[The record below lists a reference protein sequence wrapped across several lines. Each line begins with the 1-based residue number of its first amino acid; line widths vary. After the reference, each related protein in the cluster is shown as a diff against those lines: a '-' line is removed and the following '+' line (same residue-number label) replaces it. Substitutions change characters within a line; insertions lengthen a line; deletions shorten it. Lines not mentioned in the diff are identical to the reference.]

1 MICINNLNTNF
12 GGDLYIVNKLS
23 RKPAQCV
30 LKEKS
35 NLLELVRKEKFD
47 LYIKQDYS
55 ANRVDIVA
63 TTKSEPQISAS
74 NSLPVTSKHSFY
86 LDAAKKSIE
95 NYKTVREDYLY
106 KEYEKSRTFKDKV
119 YDFIN
124 ELLYSLVWGK

>member
-1 MICINNLNTNF
+1 MISINSTDINF
-12 GGDLYIVNKLS
+12 GGNLYIVNKLS

-95 NYKTVREDYLY
+95 NYKTIREDYLY

>member
-12 GGDLYIVNKLS
+12 GGNLYIVNKLS
-23 RKPAQCV
+23 KKPAQCV

-74 NSLPVTSKHSFY
+74 NDISVTAKHSQY
-86 LDAAKKSIE
+86 LDAAKKTVE
-95 NYKTVREDYLY
+95 NYKTIREDYLY
-106 KEYEKSRTFKDKV
+106 KEYEKSRTFKNKV

-124 ELLYSLVWGK
+124 KVLYALVWGK

>member
-1 MICINNLNTNF
+1 MISINSTDINF
-12 GGDLYIVNKLS
+12 GGNLYIVNKLS

>member
-1 MICINNLNTNF
+1 MISINNTDINF
-12 GGDLYIVNKLS
+12 GGNLYIVNKLS

-74 NSLPVTSKHSFY
+74 NSLPVTSKHSYY
-86 LDAAKKSIE
+86 LDAAKKSVE

-106 KEYEKSRTFKDKV
+106 KEYKKSRTFKDKV